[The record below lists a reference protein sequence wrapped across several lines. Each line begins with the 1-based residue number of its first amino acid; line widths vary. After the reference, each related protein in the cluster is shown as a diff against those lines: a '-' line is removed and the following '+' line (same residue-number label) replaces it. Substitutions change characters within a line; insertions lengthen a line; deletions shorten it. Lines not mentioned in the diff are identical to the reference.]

1 MEIIL
6 VWLETARESLFPIP
20 PRAAGEAY
28 CMNRCK
34 WIIMITVVGLIIVGL
49 LIFRDYLSE
58 IVRWPTTRDETAKI
72 PRPQL
77 EPLPQHRHIRGMF
90 NGSRASVY
98 HDPYRHIWRYGDDL
112 EQSLCDLVRSE
123 QYSIDLAVQEL
134 NLPRLAKEIRNKHQA
149 GIPVRIILENRYSH
163 IPSKITRGEK
173 RRLSEYAR
181 RKHEEFIQL
190 ADIDG
195 NGDISIDEALKRDA
209 ILLLRSSRVPIID
222 DTADGSKG
230 SGTMHHK
237 FMIIDGCVVV
247 CGSANF
253 TMSGF
258 HGDFANPLT
267 RGNSNHLLIIESEP
281 LARIF
286 QEEFEIMW
294 GDGPAGEPDSRFG
307 VKKPHR
313 GPVTVFVDRCPVTVQ
328 FSPSSARIPWE
339 QTSNGLI
346 KRTCAAAGKSIDLA
360 QFVFSA
366 QEIVD
371 AVSDACMKHPNLRLR
386 GIFDASFATRYYSE
400 TLDMWQMALM
410 EKGRYEISAETGA
423 ENRPWKLER
432 GTIGLAILPEGDKM
446 HHKFAVIDSHV
457 VITGSHNW
465 SAAANTNNDEFVVV
479 IESDTLAAHFLRE
492 MDRLTSSMHVG
503 PTRKLVGRVQSR
515 GGTLPPVDRFPRK
528 R

>member
-1 MEIIL
+1 MS
-6 VWLETARESLFPIP
+6 R
-20 PRAAGEAY
+20 R
-28 CMNRCK
+28 K
-34 WIIMITVVGLIIVGL
+34 WILIITVAALIL
-49 LIFRDYLSE
+49 LVLVLFRDHLPES
-58 IVRWPTTRDETAKI
+58 VRWPRKRDGTAEI
-72 PRPQL
+72 PRPL
-77 EPLPQHRHIRGMF
+77 LDTLPQHRHLRGYF
-90 NGSRASVY
+90 NGSQASVY

-112 EQSLCDLVRSE
+112 EQILCDLVRSA
-123 QYSIDLAVQEL
+123 QFSIDLAVQEL
-134 NLPRLAKEIRNKHQA
+134 NLPRLAKEIRDKHRA
-149 GIPVRIILENRYSH
+149 GIQIRIILENRYSH
-163 IPSKITRGEK
+163 IPSKMTRGEK

-181 RKHEEFIQL
+181 RKHEEFLQL

-195 NGDISIDEALKRDA
+195 NGNISIDEALQRDA

-237 FMIIDGCVVV
+237 FMIIDECIVV

-267 RGNSNHLLIIESEP
+267 RGNSNHLLIFESEP

-286 QEEFEIMW
+286 REEFEIMW
-294 GDGPAGEPDSRFG
+294 GDGPGGENDSRFG

-313 GPVTVFVDRCPVTVQ
+313 GPITVFVDNCPVTVQ

-346 KRTCAAAGKSIDLA
+346 KRVCSTAEKSVDLA

-371 AVSDACMKHPNLRLR
+371 AVGDACRKHPNLRLR
-386 GIFDASFATRYYSE
+386 GVFDASFATRYYSE

-410 EKGRYEISAETGA
+410 EKGTYEKSSETGA
-423 ENRPWKLER
+423 ENRPWKDER

-465 SAAANTNNDEFVVV
+465 SAAANTNNDEFVIV
-479 IESDTLAAHFLRE
+479 IESDTLATHFLRE
-492 MDRLTSSMHVG
+492 VDRLTASMHVG
-503 PTRKLVGRVQSR
+503 PTRKLMSRVETR
-515 GGTLPPVDRFPRK
+515 GGTFPPSDRFPRK